1 MLRVDRSLSPVTSS
15 PQIASCARA
24 AAPPRREFAALG
36 HTATAAPTSACT
48 LAPRMTQQTWS
59 TSHTLN
65 YAEDDQMLR
74 RHSADLAASIHTE
87 GMTPR
92 SRRLA
97 TTSDDITRAAL
108 LSGQVRFP
116 PNGWW
121 SDSWFYVKNNHVFIS
136 IFLAHPSHPY
146 TRGRRFLVLLN
157 SLSFAFFVTALF
169 QVIIPVE
176 TLRIAV
182 VLVYGTLAQIMWDVP
197 AAMLG
202 TCPCAHMA
210 CLPPA
215 VQRLSNPTPTPTPT
229 PTPNPTPT
237 PTSTPTPTPTPSGGA

>member
-1 MLRVDRSLSPVTSS
+1 M
-15 PQIASCARA
+15 Q
-24 AAPPRREFAALG
+24 
-36 HTATAAPTSACT
+36 
-48 LAPRMTQQTWS
+48 
-59 TSHTLN
+59 
-65 YAEDDQMLR
+65 R
-74 RHSADLAASIHTE
+74 RHSAEIAASIHTE

-97 TTSDDITRAAL
+97 TWEDDDIMRDAL
-108 LSGQVRFP
+108 LGGQVRFA

-121 SDSWFYVKNNHVFIS
+121 TDGWFYVKNNHVFIS

-169 QVIIPVE
+169 QVIVPVE

-215 VQRLSNPTPTPTPT
+215 VRRLSAPTPTPTAMCEAAGLLDVSCCSRLLCRLAQT
-229 PTPNPTPT
+229 PVVWE
-237 PTSTPTPTPTPSGGA
+237 SAILRRHAAVIGALFGGEVPRPANGRSWKQHAYEFDAGQWRELLRVQTGIGCCCA

>member
-1 MLRVDRSLSPVTSS
+1 MAHNYVEDDRLERRDSAD
-15 PQIASCARA
+15 IAS
-24 AAPPRREFAALG
+24 
-36 HTATAAPTSACT
+36 
-48 LAPRMTQQTWS
+48 
-59 TSHTLN
+59 
-65 YAEDDQMLR
+65 
-74 RHSADLAASIHTE
+74 SIHTE

-97 TTSDDITRAAL
+97 TSSDDEMRSAL

-121 SDSWFYVKNNHVFIS
+121 TDGWFYLKNNHVFIS

-146 TRGRRFLVLLN
+146 TRERRFLVLLN
-157 SLSFAFFVTALF
+157 SLSFAFFVTSFF
-169 QVIIPVE
+169 QVLMPVE
-176 TLRIAV
+176 TLRVAM

-215 VQRLSNPTPTPTPT
+215 VRRLCGCASFGCLCCHTLLGLVFGAIGAAVLLFLPADQREELIRRFGESKLMAFATGVPIALFIYAVLQRCETRQVRRAAAMGRLDTRVR
-229 PTPNPTPT
+229 
-237 PTSTPTPTPTPSGGA
+237 AELL

>member
-1 MLRVDRSLSPVTSS
+1 MRD
-15 PQIASCARA
+15 
-24 AAPPRREFAALG
+24 
-36 HTATAAPTSACT
+36 
-48 LAPRMTQQTWS
+48 
-59 TSHTLN
+59 
-65 YAEDDQMLR
+65 
-74 RHSADLAASIHTE
+74 
-87 GMTPR
+87 
-92 SRRLA
+92 
-97 TTSDDITRAAL
+97 AL
-108 LSGQVRFP
+108 LGGQVRFA

-121 SDSWFYVKNNHVFIS
+121 TDGWFYVKNNHVFIS

-169 QVIIPVE
+169 QVIVPVE

-210 CLPPA
+210 CL
-215 VQRLSNPTPTPTPT
+215 SNGPERRVLAMCEDTPQWPRAGYRPVLFARIVDR
-229 PTPNPTPT
+229 PRRQP
-237 PTSTPTPTPTPSGGA
+237 